1 MKKLIC
7 LILALV
13 MVASFAACGGNNTS
27 AGGET
32 QNQNNSATGDANN
45 AGQAEDGYVFHHNG
59 TAVVMHANA
68 APILAALGEPK
79 SSTEEASCAFA
90 GLDKTYFYGSFY
102 LQTYPQGDKDYVY
115 GVWFADDSVSTDEGV
130 YVGMAQADVEKAYG
144 ADSFNGK
151 NAYIMTKGK
160 TTLTVIIKD
169 GVVSSI
175 QYDAVVE

>member
-13 MVASFAACGGNNTS
+13 MIACMTACSGSGSSTDNNQDNNT
-27 AGGET
+27 
-32 QNQNNSATGDANN
+32 TGSANN
-45 AGQAEDGYVFHHNG
+45 TQTEEGYVFHHNG
-59 TAVVMHANA
+59 TAVVMHADA

-79 SSTEEASCAFA
+79 SCTEEASCAFS

-102 LQTYPQGDKDYVY
+102 LQTYPQGDKDFVY

-144 ADSFNGK
+144 ADSFDGK
-151 NAYIMTKGK
+151 NSYVLTKGA
-160 TTLTVIIKD
+160 TTLTVIIED
-169 GVVSSI
+169 GAVKSI
-175 QYDAVVE
+175 QYDAVLE